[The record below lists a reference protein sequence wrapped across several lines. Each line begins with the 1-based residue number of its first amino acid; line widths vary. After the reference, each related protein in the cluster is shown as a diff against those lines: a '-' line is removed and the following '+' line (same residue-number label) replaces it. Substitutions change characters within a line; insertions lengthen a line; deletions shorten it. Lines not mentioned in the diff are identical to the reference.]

1 MVRLGLQP
9 ALAEISQLSRLILT
23 ATPEKLGR
31 SVVRVKI
38 TWEEKEI
45 DQRRTTLR
53 ELDRPRV
60 GRMARR
66 EGTAETVAPDAPPRG
81 FPASGSIRGDAVW
94 DPLAREHVN
103 RLQGGHV
110 PDLRILAESFRSWC
124 AAKDIPLN
132 ARTIDKTFIGFC
144 RSYKPPE

>member
-1 MVRLGLQP
+1 MVRLGQ
-9 ALAEISQLSRLILT
+9 
-23 ATPEKLGR
+23 
-31 SVVRVKI
+31 
-38 TWEEKEI
+38 
-45 DQRRTTLR
+45 
-53 ELDRPRV
+53 
-60 GRMARR
+60 
-66 EGTAETVAPDAPPRG
+66 TVAPDAPPRG